1 MAMLEIRKPRLL
13 VEHLHVLFVNSSI
26 NTEHLINRYLFTIIC
41 LLFGMNVF
49 SQQTGL
55 ITGTVQNP
63 NTSELLKG
71 VDIFFNDSTV
81 RTRTDSA
88 GRFRINVP
96 VGTYKVSA
104 SSVGYTTQIKYN
116 IVVGSGAPQSV
127 NFELQPDSY
136 SLKEVVVKFNAGK
149 SAIAADLVTPLSV
162 QQLTTEEI
170 KSSPGGNFDVS
181 KVVQTLPGVGI
192 SNGVGERNDIII
204 RGGAPNENVYYLD
217 GIEIPVLNHFQ
228 TQGSSGG
235 AQGILNVS
243 FIESLKLSSSA
254 FDARYDNPLASTFVI
269 RQREGNP
276 ERLSG
281 NARVSFT
288 ETALTLEGPLSKNTT
303 FLASAR
309 KSYLSFLFKL
319 IDLPIRPDFEDFQYK
334 VTHKFS
340 ERTKLTA
347 IGLGAIDRFSFAPT
361 KESTPENT
369 YVLRS
374 TPYIN
379 QWNYTVGFN
388 LNHKIENGF
397 LNFTL
402 SRNVFDNSLDKFEDE
417 QKIESNRSLKVQSQE
432 LENKF
437 RFDINKFIDGWKLS
451 AGLSAQLVGYNGDLF
466 NKLSDDVL
474 DEQGNV
480 IRPEQIIRFNND
492 IDFWKYGAFFQ
503 ASKNLFDERLLVSA
517 GIRTDMNSFTDEGNN
532 PLKTLSPRL
541 SLAYHLNPQWDIS
554 ASVGAY
560 FKIPSYTTLGYLD
573 NTGIPTNKNLD
584 YIQSTHYV
592 LGTQFLP
599 RDDLRLTFETF
610 YKRYNN
616 YPVSV
621 SNGISLAN
629 QGAEYASVGSERL
642 LSAGEGETY
651 GFEFFLQQKLVKNLF
666 YVGSYTYVISKF
678 SGLDDKLIS
687 SSWDNRHLL
696 SLTLGY
702 KLKRNWDLGLKYRYA
717 GGSPYTPFDLQASQ
731 LNYLTLGT
739 GIADYNRLNAERLSP
754 FSQMDFRVDKRLNF
768 RKTALSVYIDIQNIL
783 KQENDNFPKYTF
795 RRTEDNSTFVTT
807 NDQPLQSNGSNAIP
821 YILSTKSGNLIPSFG
836 VIFEF

>member
-1 MAMLEIRKPRLL
+1 MTL
-13 VEHLHVLFVNSSI
+13 
-26 NTEHLINRYLFTIIC
+26 RYLLIIAA
-41 LLFGMNVF
+41 LFAFNPVF
-49 SQQTGL
+49 SQQKGL
-55 ITGTVQNP
+55 ITGTVQDL
-63 NTSELLKG
+63 NTGKVLSG
-71 VDIFFNDSTV
+71 ATISVDGFSISSLSDST
-81 RTRTDSA
+81 
-88 GRFRINVP
+88 GQFRMSVP

-104 SSVGYTTQIKYN
+104 SNIGYITQLKYN
-116 IVVGSGAPQSV
+116 IVVGSGSPQLV
-127 NFELQPDSY
+127 NFDLQPQLT
-136 SLKEVVVKFNAGK
+136 SLKEVNISFSKGK
-149 SAIAADLVTPLSV
+149 SAVATDMVTPLSV

-254 FDARYDNPLASTFVI
+254 FDSRYDNPLASTFVI
-269 RQREGNP
+269 KQREGNS

-319 IDLPIRPDFEDFQYK
+319 IDLPIRPDFDDFQYK
-334 VTHKFS
+334 VTHKFNA
-340 ERTKLTA
+340 RTKITA

-361 KESTPENT
+361 KKSTLENT

-379 QWNYTVGFN
+379 QWNYTAGFN
-388 LNHKIENGF
+388 LNHQIENGY

-417 QKIESNRSLKVQSQE
+417 LQEESKRSLKVQSQE
-432 LENKF
+432 SENKF
-437 RFDINKFIDGWKLS
+437 RFDINKFVNGWKLS
-451 AGLSAQLVGYNGDLF
+451 AGLMAQLVAYKTALF
-466 NKLSDDVL
+466 NKVSNEIINAQGDV
-474 DEQGNV
+474 V
-480 IRPEQIIRFNND
+480 VPEKVIRFNND
-492 IDFWKYGAFFQ
+492 IDFWKYGLFFQ
-503 ASKNLFDERLLVSA
+503 SSKNLFNEKLLFSA
-517 GIRTDMNSFTDEGNN
+517 GIRSDLNSFTKEGSN

-541 SLAYHLNPQWDIS
+541 SLAYHLSSKWDIS
-554 ASVGAY
+554 ASVGTY
-560 FKIPSYTTLGYLD
+560 FKMPTYTMLGYLD
-573 NTGIPTNKNLD
+573 NSGAAVNKNMD

-599 RDDLRLTFETF
+599 RNDLRFTLETF
-610 YKRYNN
+610 YKRYSN

-621 SNGISLAN
+621 ANGTSLAN
-629 QGAEYASVGSERL
+629 QGAEYASVGSEEV
-642 LSAGEGETY
+642 LSVGDGETY
-651 GFEFFLQQKLVKNLF
+651 GVELFVQQKLVRNFF
-666 YVGSYTYVISKF
+666 YVASYSYVVSKF
-678 SGLDDKLIS
+678 SGLNEQLIS

-702 KLKRNWDLGLKYRYA
+702 KLKRNWDLGLKYRYT

-731 LNYLTLGT
+731 QNYLTLGT
-739 GIADYNRLNAERLSP
+739 GITDYSRLNSERLSP
-754 FSQMDFRVDKRLNF
+754 FSQLDFRVDKRINF
-768 RKTALSVYIDIQNIL
+768 RKTALNLYVDIQNIL
-783 KQENDNFPKYTF
+783 KNQNDSFPKYTF
-795 RRTEDNSTFVTT
+795 KRTEDNSSFLTT
-807 NDQPLQSNGSNAIP
+807 DGQSLQTNGSNAIP
-821 YILSTKSGNLIPSFG
+821 FILNTKSGNLIPSFG
-836 VIFEF
+836 VILEF

>member
-1 MAMLEIRKPRLL
+1 MTIRYFIIIAA
-13 VEHLHVLFVNSSI
+13 LFIFNP
-26 NTEHLINRYLFTIIC
+26 
-41 LLFGMNVF
+41 VF
-49 SQQTGL
+49 SQQRGLLTGVVQDMN
-55 ITGTVQNP
+55 TGKSLSGATLTVDGLSISTLSD
-63 NTSELLKG
+63 TS
-71 VDIFFNDSTV
+71 
-81 RTRTDSA
+81 
-88 GRFRINVP
+88 GRFRMSVP

-104 SSVGYTTQIKYN
+104 SLVGYIAQMKYN
-116 IVVGSGAPQSV
+116 IVVGSGNPQVV
-127 NFELQPDSY
+127 NFELQSQ
-136 SLKEVVVKFNAGK
+136 LNNLNEVNINFSRGK
-149 SAIAADLVTPLSV
+149 SAVATDMVTPLSV
-162 QQLTTEEI
+162 QQLTAEEI

-254 FDARYDNPLASTFVI
+254 FDSRYDNPLASTFVI
-269 RQREGNP
+269 RQREGNS

-319 IDLPIRPDFEDFQYK
+319 IDLPIRPDFDDFQYK
-334 VTHKFS
+334 VTHKFNAK
-340 ERTKLTA
+340 TKLTA
-347 IGLGAIDRFSFAPT
+347 IGLGAIDRFSFAAT
-361 KESTPENT
+361 KKSTLENT

-379 QWNYTVGFN
+379 QWNYTAGFN
-388 LNHKIENGF
+388 LNHQIENGY

-402 SRNVFDNSLDKFEDE
+402 SRNVFDNNLDKFEDE
-417 QKIESNRSLKVQSQE
+417 LKQQSKRSLKVQSRE
-432 LENKF
+432 TENKF
-437 RFDINKFIDGWKLS
+437 RFDINKFLNGWKLS
-451 AGLSAQLVGYNGDLF
+451 AGLMAQLVGYKADLF
-466 NKLSDDVL
+466 NKVSN
-474 DEQGNV
+474 EITNAQGEV
-480 IRPEQIIRFNND
+480 VVPQKVIRFNND
-492 IDFWKYGAFFQ
+492 MEFWKYGAFFQ
-503 ASKNLFDERLLVSA
+503 ASKNIFNEKLLLSA
-517 GIRTDMNSFTDEGNN
+517 GIRTDLNSYTDSGND

-541 SLAYHLNPQWDIS
+541 SLAYHLSSKWDVS
-554 ASVGAY
+554 ASVGTY
-560 FKIPSYTTLGYLD
+560 FKIPTYTMLGYLD
-573 NTGIPTNKNLD
+573 NNGAALNKNMD

-599 RDDLRLTFETF
+599 RNDLRFTLETF
-610 YKRYNN
+610 YKQYSN

-621 SNGISLAN
+621 ANGTSLAN
-629 QGAEYASVGSERL
+629 QGAEYASVGSEQV
-642 LSAGEGETY
+642 LSIGKGETY
-651 GFEFFLQQKLVKNLF
+651 GVELFVQQKLVRNFF
-666 YVGSYTYVISKF
+666 YVASYSYVVSKF
-678 SGLDDKLIS
+678 SGLNQQLIS

-731 LNYLTLGT
+731 QNYSTLGT
-739 GIADYNRLNAERLSP
+739 GIADYSQLNAERLSS
-754 FSQMDFRVDKRLNF
+754 FSQLDFRIDKRLNF
-768 RKTALSVYIDIQNIL
+768 RKTALNFYIDIQNIL
-783 KQENDNFPKYTF
+783 KNENDNFPKYTF
-795 RRTEDNSTFVTT
+795 KRTEDNSGFLTT
-807 NDQPLQSNGSNAIP
+807 DGQPIQTNGSNGIP
-821 YILSTKSGNLIPSFG
+821 FILNTKSGNLIPSFG
-836 VIFEF
+836 CIFEF